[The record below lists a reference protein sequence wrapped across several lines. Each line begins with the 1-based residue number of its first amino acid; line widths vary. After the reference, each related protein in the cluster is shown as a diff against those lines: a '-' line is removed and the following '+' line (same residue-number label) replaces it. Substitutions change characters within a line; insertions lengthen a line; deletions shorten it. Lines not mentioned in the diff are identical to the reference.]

1 LKKYALI
8 SILVLCFLGFQ
19 ASAQESTIKINA
31 KLNID
36 NNTVNIQQEINYINT
51 SNDTL
56 KFIYLHNWPNSFRN
70 RKTTLSKRLLDDYD
84 HKLHFARI
92 ARRGF
97 TKILSIQENYNPIEI
112 DTENESDILEIPL
125 KTPLLPH
132 KTANIIATY
141 RVKIPDIA
149 FTGYGADLYNY
160 YLKYWYLIPAS
171 YENGHWIT
179 MENINLDD
187 LYSQPYTYEVTFTAP
202 SRFTLTSNLLITST
216 TLNNNTLQY
225 QMQCNT
231 TNDAEIYLRIDKN
244 FEEFN
249 TKNVDVYTD
258 IQSVNLNKKLKAQI
272 LNRAISFI
280 EDNLGAYPYPKIV
293 LTQAAYNKNPVYG
306 FNQLPKSFHPFND
319 TFEWDIKVFKALSE
333 KFIDRSLL
341 FNLRDDAWLPDGIQT
356 YLMMQY
362 VNTYYKDV
370 KAIGNLSKMWGL
382 RNFNIAKLSFNG
394 KYPFVYQFA
403 ARKNLDQALS
413 TRADSLSNFNRKIVN
428 KYKAGMGLSYL
439 DAYLGDSILKK
450 TLKTFYKKYKLKKV
464 NSKDFEKLLKS
475 NTNKSINWFF
485 NDYVKTAKKIDYTI
499 KRVVKK
505 GDSLEVCIKNKRNI
519 TTPVLL
525 YGIKNKHIA
534 FKKWYEGIDST
545 KTVKIPSKDIDKV
558 VLNYEYLYPEFNMR
572 NNWKSLKRTF
582 LFNKPIQFRLL
593 KDVEDPFYNQVFYNI
608 YGNYNFYDGLLLGPR
623 IYNETFL
630 KKDFLYKITPTYG
643 FKSKTMTGSFSFQYK
658 ILPEDSDI
666 YQLAVGLSGSSFHY
680 APNLLF
686 NKLTPFISLT
696 FNRKSLRDVG
706 GKGLMMRFVSV
717 NREKDPFITTPAS
730 VNRYD
735 VLNLRYGFSK
745 PEIIRDLRYFFDL
758 QLDKKFSKI
767 SFDFRWRKL
776 TDKDRQID
784 FRLFAG
790 TFIHNK
796 TSGNF
801 FSFALDKPT
810 DYLFDYNY
818 LGRSETTGFLSQ
830 QLIVNEGGF
839 KSRLSHS
846 FANQFIL
853 TTNQSISIWRYAEVY
868 SDFGLVK
875 NKGEKLHFV
884 YDSGLRLNIA
894 HELFEVYF
902 PFYSNNGWE
911 PALPNYNTKIR
922 FILTTDI
929 ASVIKVMKRGFF

>member
-1 LKKYALI
+1 M
-8 SILVLCFLGFQ
+8 LCFLGFQ
-19 ASAQESTIKINA
+19 ATAQENTIEINA
-31 KLNID
+31 SLNTDI
-36 NNTVNIQQEINYINT
+36 NTLNIQQEINYVNN

-84 HKLHFARI
+84 YKLHFAKI
-92 ARRGF
+92 SRRGY
-97 TKILSIQENYNPIEI
+97 TKILSIQENYIPIKI
-112 DTENESDILEIPL
+112 NKENESDILKISL
-125 KTPLLPH
+125 KTPLAPH
-132 KTANIIATY
+132 KSIKITATY
-141 RVKIPDIA
+141 LVKIPDIS

-160 YLKYWYLIPAS
+160 YLKYWYLIPAV
-171 YENGHWIT
+171 YENGQWKT

-187 LYSQPYTYEVTFTAP
+187 LYSQPYTYKVTFSAP
-202 SRFTLTSNLLITST
+202 SRFTLTSNLLVTST
-216 TLNNNTLQY
+216 TLKNKTLQY

-231 TNDAEIYLRIDKN
+231 TNDAEIYLRVDKN
-244 FEEFN
+244 FKKFI
-249 TKNVDVYTD
+249 TKNIAVYTD
-258 IQSVNLNKKLKAQI
+258 IQSENLNNKLKSQI

-293 LTQAAYNKNPVYG
+293 LTQAAYNKNPIYG

-319 TFEWDIKVFKALSE
+319 TFEWDIKVFKALTE

-341 FNLRDDAWLPDGIQT
+341 FNLRDDAWLADGIQT

-382 RNFNIAKLSFNG
+382 RDFNIAKLSFNG

-403 ARKNLDQALS
+403 ARENLDQALS
-413 TRADSLSNFNRKIVN
+413 TPADSLSNFNRKIVN

-439 DAYLGDSILKK
+439 DAYLGDDVLKN
-450 TLKTFYKKYKLKKV
+450 TLKSFYKKYKLQKV
-464 NSKDFEKLLKS
+464 NSKDFEFLLK
-475 NTNKSINWFF
+475 TKTTKLTNWFF
-485 NDYVKTAKKIDYTI
+485 NGYVKTSKKIDYTI
-499 KRVVKK
+499 KKVKQK
-505 GDSLEVCIKNKRNI
+505 GDSLEVNIKNKRNI

-525 YGIKNKHIA
+525 YGIKNKHVT

-593 KDVEDPFYNQVFYNI
+593 KDIEDPFYNQVFYNI
-608 YGNYNFYDGLLLGPR
+608 YANYNFYDGFLLGPR

-630 KKDFLYKITPTYG
+630 KKNFLYKITPTYG
-643 FKSKTMTGSFSFQYK
+643 FKSKTVTGSFSFQYK
-658 ILPEDSDI
+658 ILPENSNI
-666 YQLAVGLSGSSFHY
+666 YQIAAGLSGSSFHY

-686 NKLTPFISLT
+686 NKLTPFISLQ
-696 FNRKSLRDVG
+696 FNRKSLRDAG
-706 GKGLMMRFVSV
+706 GKGLMLRFVSV
-717 NREKDPFITTPAS
+717 NREKNPFLSTPAS
-730 VNRYD
+730 VNKYA
-735 VLNLRYGFSK
+735 VLNLRYGYSK
-745 PEIIRDLRYFFDL
+745 PEIIRDLRYYFDL

-767 SFDFRWRKL
+767 SFDFRYRKL

-796 TSGNF
+796 TAGNF

-818 LGRSETTGFLSQ
+818 LGRSETSGFLSQ

-853 TTNQSISIWRYAEVY
+853 TTNQSMSIWRYAEVY
-868 SDFGLVK
+868 TDLGLVK
-875 NKGEKLHFV
+875 NKGEKVHFL

-911 PALPNYNTKIR
+911 VAQPNYNTKIR